1 LLNAYS
7 GNVFG
12 ITIGPIRF
20 GNPLAIV
27 IIQLKTHN
35 GKFTFHIEV
44 DMPIQIEIPDDF
56 FSPDEREKLTAL
68 LRVSDDKSFAEVLN
82 KVTLA
87 ALDEYRQMFLGMG
100 LPSRANEIRE
110 YRLFYLIKRF
120 FQQRIPD
127 ELEVASMFQLP
138 ITRSKNLILNVL
150 TRFRYDL
157 LEEINSTLRATIGEA
172 EEIDDGRQY
181 RVFIAST
188 NMVDELNRIIAR
200 SGRRYRQLTRVRN
213 EPNEY
218 LIAPDSYEHLFR
230 ELGLN

>member
-1 LLNAYS
+1 L
-7 GNVFG
+7 
-12 ITIGPIRF
+12 
-20 GNPLAIV
+20 PLVCPDLRNDYPKNSAIV
-27 IIQLKTHN
+27 IIKILDHSRIIVLQ
-35 GKFTFHIEV
+35 IEV
-44 DMPIQIEIPDDF
+44 VMPIRIEIPDDF
-56 FSPDEREKLTAL
+56 FSPDEREKLIAL
-68 LRVSDDKSFAEVLN
+68 LRVSDDAGFAEALN
-82 KVTLA
+82 KLALA

-150 TRFRYDL
+150 ARFRYNL
-157 LEEINSTLRATIGEA
+157 QEQINNTLRAIIEGA

-188 NMVDELNRIIAR
+188 NMADELNRIIAR
-200 SGRRYRQLTRVRN
+200 SGLHLRQLTKVRN
-213 EPNEY
+213 EHNLY
-218 LIAPDSYEHLFR
+218 LIAPDSYEHLRR